1 MKGLLKWLTKQN
13 PAQNGSLMLRVVAVL
28 LALLLAAGLLPA
40 PAEAL
45 ARQLLEWLSSLP
57 LQNQLL

>member
-1 MKGLLKWLTKQN
+1 MKGLLKWLTNLN

-57 LQNQLL
+57 LQNPLL